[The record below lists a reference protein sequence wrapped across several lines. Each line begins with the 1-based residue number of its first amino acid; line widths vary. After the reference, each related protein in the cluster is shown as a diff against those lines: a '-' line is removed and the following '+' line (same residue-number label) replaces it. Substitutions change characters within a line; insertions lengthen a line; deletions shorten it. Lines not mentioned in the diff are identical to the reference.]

1 MLQRLAIRDFAVITA
16 TELEFGSG
24 MTVISGETG
33 AGKSLLV
40 DALGFLSGERADA
53 AMVRHG
59 SERAELQAEF
69 DVSAAAAARA
79 WLQEQELDDGNAC
92 LLRRVLRA
100 DGGSRAWINGR
111 AVTLAQLAEIAGLLV
126 EIHGQHAHQSLLSK
140 PAQLALLDTVGKHEA
155 LLAAVAEPARQ
166 WRALQRERELL
177 TARGDVADRVA
188 LLQHQLQELERG
200 PEGDAWLE
208 PAAVADLAA
217 HHRRLA
223 NSAALLEATATAGAR
238 VLGDDENE
246 GALAQVHAARATLA
260 RVIDDEPR
268 LAEVAAMFDAAAI
281 QLDEAAALL
290 DRVRDDSQL
299 DPAAFDQLDRQ
310 LGRLHD
316 LARKHRV
323 APEALHG
330 VLARIRDELA
340 GLEHADQRLE
350 ELDRAMGQVRDEWQQ
365 AAGTLA
371 AARAKTATRLGKDV
385 SRLMGE
391 LGMAGGLLKI
401 ELETLP
407 GTTPDPQGGERV
419 EFLVTANPDQPP
431 RALRKVASGGELSRI
446 ALAIEVAALGSD
458 GVPTM
463 VFDEVDS
470 GISGP
475 VAAVVGRLLRQLG
488 QRCQVM
494 CVTHLPQVAAHGH
507 RHYRVSKSAESGIT
521 QSALETLDTQGRT
534 EELARLL
541 GGATVSKE
549 ARGAAR
555 KLLEDAA
562 AD

>member
-1 MLQRLAIRDFAVITA
+1 MLQRLTIRDFAVITA
-16 TELEFGSG
+16 TELEFRGG

-69 DVSAAAAARA
+69 ALADALAAQA
-79 WLQEQELDDGNAC
+79 WLREQELDDGGAC

-111 AVTLAQLAEIAGLLV
+111 AVTLAQLTELAGLLV
-126 EIHGQHAHQSLLSK
+126 EIHGQHAYQSLLSK
-140 PAQLALLDTVGKHEA
+140 PAQLVLLDNVGKHDG
-155 LLAAVAEPARQ
+155 LLANVAASAQR

-188 LLQHQLQELERG
+188 LLQHQLQELERD
-200 PEGDAWLE
+200 PLEADAVTE
-208 PAAVADLAA
+208 LATR
-217 HHRRLA
+217 HRRLA
-223 NSAALLEATATAGAR
+223 NSAELIEATGHASTQ
-238 VLGDDENE
+238 VLGDDASA
-246 GALAQVHAARATLA
+246 GALALVHAARAALA
-260 RVIDDEPR
+260 RVIDAEPR
-268 LAEVAAMFDAAAI
+268 LAEVDAMFDAAAI
-281 QLDEAAALL
+281 QLDEATALL
-290 DRVRDDSQL
+290 DRIRDDSQL
-299 DPAAFDQLDRQ
+299 DPSAFEQLDRQ
-310 LGRLHD
+310 LARLHD

-323 APEALHG
+323 APDALAA
-330 VLARIRDELA
+330 VRERIREELA
-340 GLEHADQRLE
+340 GLEHADSRLD
-350 ELDRAMGQVRDEWQQ
+350 ELDGAMAQAAGEWQQ
-365 AAGTLA
+365 AATSLT
-371 AARAKTATRLGKDV
+371 AARRATASHLGTEV

-391 LGMAGGLLKI
+391 LGMSGGLLEI
-401 ELETLP
+401 ALEVQP
-407 GTTPDPQGGERV
+407 GSTPDPHGAERV

-431 RALRKVASGGELSRI
+431 RPLRKVASGGELSRI
-446 ALAIEVAALGSD
+446 ALAIEVAALD
-458 GVPTM
+458 GDSVPTM

-488 QRCQVM
+488 KRCQVM

-507 RHYRVSKSAESGIT
+507 QHYRVSKSADSGIT
-521 QSALETLDTQGRT
+521 QSALDTLDAQGRT

-549 ARGAAR
+549 ARSAAR
-555 KLLEDAA
+555 KLLEDANA
-562 AD
+562 E

>member
-1 MLQRLAIRDFAVITA
+1 MLARLTIRDFAVITA
-16 TELEFGSG
+16 TELEFGGG

-69 DVSAAAAARA
+69 TVGDAAGARM
-79 WLQEQELDDGNAC
+79 WLQEQELNDGDAC

-111 AVTLAQLAEIAGLLV
+111 AVTLAQLTELAGLLV

-140 PAQLALLDTVGKHEA
+140 PAQLALLDNVGKHDM
-155 LLAAVAEPARQ
+155 LLANVAATAGD
-166 WRALQRERELL
+166 WRKLQRERELL
-177 TARGDVADRVA
+177 TARGDVADRIA
-188 LLQHQLQELERG
+188 LLQHQLQELERD
-200 PEGDAWLE
+200 PLE
-208 PAAVADLAA
+208 PAAVSELATR
-217 HHRRLA
+217 HRRLA
-223 NSAALLEATATAGAR
+223 NSAALLEATSAASGR

-246 GALAQVHAARATLA
+246 GALVQVHGARSALA
-260 RVIDDEPR
+260 KVIDDEPR
-268 LAEVAAMFDAAAI
+268 LADVAAMLDAAGI

-290 DRVRDDSQL
+290 DRIRDDSQL
-299 DPAAFDQLDRQ
+299 DPGAFEQLDRQ

-323 APEALHG
+323 APEALHDIRE
-330 VLARIRDELA
+330 RIRGELA
-340 GLEHADQRLE
+340 GLEHADQRLD
-350 ELDRAMGQVRDEWQQ
+350 ELDREMEQAHGAWQS
-365 AAGTLA
+365 AASALT
-371 AARAKTATRLGKDV
+371 AARSKTATRLGKDV
-385 SRLMGE
+385 SRLMDE

-401 ELETLP
+401 DLEPQP
-407 GTTPDPQGGERV
+407 GSAPDPHGAERV
-419 EFLVTANPDQPP
+419 EFLVTANPDQPL

-488 QRCQVM
+488 KRCQVM

-507 RHYRVSKSAESGIT
+507 QHYRVSKSADSGIT
-521 QSALETLDTQGRT
+521 QSALDTLDTQGRT

-555 KLLEDAA
+555 KLLEDAS

>member
-1 MLQRLAIRDFAVITA
+1 MLARLTIRDFAVITA
-16 TELEFGSG
+16 TELEFGGG

-69 DVSAAAAARA
+69 TVGDAAGARM
-79 WLQEQELDDGNAC
+79 WLQEQELNDGDAC

-111 AVTLAQLAEIAGLLV
+111 AVTLAQLTELAGLLV

-140 PAQLALLDTVGKHEA
+140 PAQLALLDNVGKHDA
-155 LLAAVAEPARQ
+155 LLANVAATAGD
-166 WRALQRERELL
+166 WRKLQRERELL

-188 LLQHQLQELERG
+188 LLQHQLQELERD
-200 PEGDAWLE
+200 PLE
-208 PAAVADLAA
+208 PAAVSELATR
-217 HHRRLA
+217 HRRLA
-223 NSAALLEATATAGAR
+223 NSAALLEATSTASGR

-246 GALAQVHAARATLA
+246 GALVQVHGALSALA
-260 RVIDDEPR
+260 KVIDDEPR
-268 LAEVAAMFDAAAI
+268 LADVAAMLDAAGI

-290 DRVRDDSQL
+290 DRIRDDSQL
-299 DPAAFDQLDRQ
+299 DPGAFEQLDRQ

-323 APEALHG
+323 APEALHDIRE
-330 VLARIRDELA
+330 RIRGELA
-340 GLEHADQRLE
+340 GLEHADQRLD
-350 ELDRAMGQVRDEWQQ
+350 ELDREMEQAHGAWQN
-365 AAGTLA
+365 AASALT
-371 AARAKTATRLGKDV
+371 AARSKTATRLGKDV
-385 SRLMGE
+385 SRLMDE

-401 ELETLP
+401 DLEPQP
-407 GTTPDPQGGERV
+407 GSAPDPHGAERV
-419 EFLVTANPDQPP
+419 EFLVTANPDQPL

-488 QRCQVM
+488 KRCQVM

-507 RHYRVSKSAESGIT
+507 QHYRVSKSADSGIT
-521 QSALETLDTQGRT
+521 QSALDTLDTQGRT

-555 KLLEDAA
+555 KLLEDAS

>member
-1 MLQRLAIRDFAVITA
+1 MLQRLTIRDFAVITA
-16 TELEFGSG
+16 TELEFGGG

-69 DVSAAAAARA
+69 SIADAAAARA
-79 WLQEQELDDGNAC
+79 WLREQELDDGDAC

-111 AVTLAQLAEIAGLLV
+111 AVTLAQLTELAGLLV

-140 PAQLALLDTVGKHEA
+140 PAQLALLDNVGRHDA
-155 LLAAVAEPARQ
+155 LLANVASTAGV
-166 WRALQRERELL
+166 WRKLQREREAL

-188 LLQHQLQELERG
+188 LLQHQLQELERD
-200 PEGDAWLE
+200 PLE
-208 PAAVADLAA
+208 PEAVADLATR
-217 HHRRLA
+217 HRRFA
-223 NSAALLEATATAGAR
+223 NSAALLEATSAASSR
-238 VLGDDENE
+238 ILGDEEAE
-246 GALAQVHAARATLA
+246 GALAQVHGARSALA
-260 RVIDDEPR
+260 RVIGDEPR
-268 LAEVAAMFDAAAI
+268 LADVDAMLDAAGI

-290 DRVRDDSQL
+290 DRIRDDSQL
-299 DPAAFDQLDRQ
+299 DPVAFEQLDRQ
-310 LGRLHD
+310 LARLHD
-316 LARKHRV
+316 LGRKHRV
-323 APEALHG
+323 APDALAD
-330 VLARIRDELA
+330 VRERIRDELA

-350 ELDRAMGQVRDEWQQ
+350 TLDREMAQAETDWRQ
-365 AAGTLA
+365 AAAALS
-371 AARAKTATRLGKDV
+371 AARQATAKSLGDEV

-401 ELETLP
+401 DLEAQP
-407 GTTPDPQGGERV
+407 GSTPDPHGAERV

-446 ALAIEVAALGSD
+446 ALAIEVAALD
-458 GVPTM
+458 GDSVPTM

-488 QRCQVM
+488 KRCQVM
-494 CVTHLPQVAAHGH
+494 CVTHLPQVAASADHQWQVTKAAANGKVAS
-507 RHYRVSKSAESGIT
+507 RVNILGSSE
-521 QSALETLDTQGRT
+521 RV
-534 EELARLL
+534 EEIARML
-541 GGATVSKE
+541 GGVKITETTRKHAAE
-549 ARGAAR
+549 MLGA
-555 KLLEDAA
+555 KT
-562 AD
+562 

>member
-1 MLQRLAIRDFAVITA
+1 MLQRLTIRDFAVITA
-16 TELEFGSG
+16 TELEFGGG

-69 DVSAAAAARA
+69 DITDAGTAQA
-79 WLQEQELDDGNAC
+79 WLREQELDDGTAC

-111 AVTLAQLAEIAGLLV
+111 AVTLAQLTELAGLLV

-140 PAQLALLDTVGKHEA
+140 PSQLVLLDNVGKHEN
-155 LLAAVAEPARQ
+155 LLERVVASAQQ
-166 WRALQRERELL
+166 WRSLQREREQL

-188 LLQHQLQELERG
+188 LLQHQLQELERD
-200 PEGDAWLE
+200 PLE
-208 PAAVADLAA
+208 ASAVSDLATR
-217 HHRRLA
+217 HRRLA
-223 NSAALLEATATAGAR
+223 NSAGLVEATSHASTQ
-238 VLGDDENE
+238 VLGDEE
-246 GALAQVHAARATLA
+246 SQGALALVHAARGALSK
-260 RVIDDEPR
+260 VIDDEPR
-268 LAEVAAMFDAAAI
+268 LADVDAMLDAAAI
-281 QLDEAAALL
+281 QLDEATALL
-290 DRVRDDSQL
+290 DRIRDDSQL
-299 DPAAFDQLDRQ
+299 DPAAFEQLDRQ
-310 LGRLHD
+310 LARLHD

-323 APEALHG
+323 TPDALEA
-330 VLARIRDELA
+330 VRERIRDELA
-340 GLEHADQRLE
+340 GLEHADQRLD
-350 ELDRAMGQVRDEWQQ
+350 ELDGAMTQAESAWKQ
-365 AAGTLA
+365 AASSLTQARRATAATLGTEV
-371 AARAKTATRLGKDV
+371 T
-385 SRLMGE
+385 RLMGE
-391 LGMAGGLLKI
+391 LGMPGGLLEI
-401 ELETLP
+401 ALEAQP
-407 GTTPDPQGGERV
+407 GTTPDPHGAERV

-431 RALRKVASGGELSRI
+431 RPLRKVASGGELSRI
-446 ALAIEVAALGSD
+446 ALAIEVAALD
-458 GVPTM
+458 GDSVPTM

-475 VAAVVGRLLRQLG
+475 VAVVVGRLLRQLG
-488 QRCQVM
+488 KRCQVM

-507 RHYRVSKSAESGIT
+507 QHYRVSKSADSGIT
-521 QSALETLDTQGRT
+521 QSALDALDKQGRT

-555 KLLEDAA
+555 KLLEDAT

>member
-1 MLQRLAIRDFAVITA
+1 MLARLTIRDFAVITA
-16 TELEFGSG
+16 TELEFGGG

-69 DVSAAAAARA
+69 TVGDAAAARA
-79 WLQEQELDDGNAC
+79 WLREQELDDGDAC

-111 AVTLAQLAEIAGLLV
+111 MVTLAQLAELAGLLV

-140 PAQLALLDTVGKHEA
+140 PAQLVLLDNVGRHDA
-155 LLAAVAEPARQ
+155 LLANVASTAGD
-166 WRALQRERELL
+166 WRKLQREREVL

-188 LLQHQLQELERG
+188 LLQHQLQELERDPFG
-200 PEGDAWLE
+200 HDWLE
-208 PAAVADLAA
+208 PEAVADLATR
-217 HHRRLA
+217 HRRHA
-223 NSAALLEATATAGAR
+223 NSAALLEATSAAGRR
-238 VLGDDENE
+238 VLGDDETE
-246 GALAQVHAARATLA
+246 GALAQVHAARTVLA
-260 RVIDDEPR
+260 RVIEDEPR
-268 LAEVAAMFDAAAI
+268 LADVDAMLDAAGI

-290 DRVRDDSQL
+290 DRIRDDSQL
-299 DPAAFDQLDRQ
+299 DPAAFEQLDRQ
-310 LGRLHD
+310 LARLHD
-316 LARKHRV
+316 LGRKHRV
-323 APEALHG
+323 APDALHE
-330 VLARIRDELA
+330 VRERIRDELA

-350 ELDRAMGQVRDEWQQ
+350 ELDRDMELARGDWQQ
-365 AAGTLA
+365 AAA
-371 AARAKTATRLGKDV
+371 ALTITRGKTAARLGKDV
-385 SRLMGE
+385 SRLMDE

-401 ELETLP
+401 DLEPQP
-407 GTTPDPQGGERV
+407 GSTPDPHGAERV

-446 ALAIEVAALGSD
+446 ALAIEVAALDGD

-488 QRCQVM
+488 KRCQVM

-507 RHYRVSKSAESGIT
+507 RHYRVSKSADSGIT
-521 QSALETLDTQGRT
+521 QSALDTLDTQGRT

-541 GGATVSKE
+541 GGATVSEE

-562 AD
+562 TD

>member
-1 MLQRLAIRDFAVITA
+1 MLQRLTIRDFAVITA
-16 TELEFGSG
+16 TELEFGAG

-69 DVSAAAAARA
+69 VVGDAAAARA
-79 WLQEQELDDGNAC
+79 WLREQELDDGDAC

-111 AVTLAQLAEIAGLLV
+111 AVTLAQLTELATLLV

-140 PAQLALLDTVGKHEA
+140 PAQLALLDNVGKHDAA
-155 LLAAVAEPARQ
+155 LANVANTAGI
-166 WRALQRERELL
+166 WRKLQREREQL

-188 LLQHQLQELERG
+188 LLQHQLQELEHD
-200 PEGDAWLE
+200 PLE
-208 PAAVADLAA
+208 PEAVADLATR
-217 HHRRLA
+217 HRRYA
-223 NSAALLEATATAGAR
+223 NSAALLEATSAASSR
-238 VLGDDENE
+238 VLGDDEAE
-246 GALAQVHAARATLA
+246 GALVQVHGARGALA
-260 RVIDDEPR
+260 RVIGDEPR
-268 LAEVAAMFDAAAI
+268 LADVDAMLDAAGI

-290 DRVRDDSQL
+290 DRIREDSQL
-299 DPAAFDQLDRQ
+299 DPTAFEQLDRQ
-310 LGRLHD
+310 LARLHD
-316 LARKHRV
+316 LGRKHRV
-323 APEALHG
+323 APDALAD
-330 VLARIRDELA
+330 VRERIRDELA

-350 ELDRAMGQVRDEWQQ
+350 TLDREMAEAEAGWRQ
-365 AAGTLA
+365 AAATLSKTRQA
-371 AARAKTATRLGKDV
+371 TAKSLGDEV

-391 LGMAGGLLKI
+391 LGMAGGVLKI
-401 ELETLP
+401 DLEAQP
-407 GTTPDPQGGERV
+407 GSTPDPHGAERV

-446 ALAIEVAALGSD
+446 ALAIEVAALDGD

-488 QRCQVM
+488 KRCQVM

-507 RHYRVSKSAESGIT
+507 QHYRVSKSADSGIT
-521 QSALETLDTQGRT
+521 QSALDTLDVQGRT

-555 KLLEDAA
+555 KLLEDAS